1 MYVHL
6 SFVRS
11 IVAHNSHGNG
21 REGTVVVSTSRGCNA
36 TIAGGGAA
44 TVVTNDGMTLGLAID
59 FLSVAFAAAAKAWID
74 SVEGSAI

>member
-36 TIAGGGAA
+36 TIAGGAA
-44 TVVTNDGMTLGLAID
+44 TVVANDGMTLGLAID